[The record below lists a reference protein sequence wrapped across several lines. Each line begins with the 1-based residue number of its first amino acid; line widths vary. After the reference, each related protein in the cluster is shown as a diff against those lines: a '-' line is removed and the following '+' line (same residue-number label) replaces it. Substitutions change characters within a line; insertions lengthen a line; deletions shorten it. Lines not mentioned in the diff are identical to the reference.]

1 MAVVDFAYIN
11 TACAGDEQMKAELIS
26 LFITQM
32 QQLEPELSRLL
43 AAADLQTLAREAH
56 SVKSTA
62 LSFGM
67 TDLATA
73 LKKIEMLS
81 KKLLISTPG
90 PDVPDTTRA
99 LYAEQIAGLPTEIR
113 EWIGK
118 NEPVKSL
125 SDLVKFC
132 KLQSDLA
139 IAELTDTGNAI

>member
-26 LFITQM
+26 LFIAQM
-32 QQLEPELSRLL
+32 QQLEPELSKLL

-90 PDVPDTTRA
+90 PDVPDSTRA

-118 NEPVKSL
+118 NESVKSL

-132 KLQSDLA
+132 KLQSGLA